1 MTNIHKYSN
10 ETIERIASFFEMSLS
25 QDAVPIDL
33 FEERLAY
40 SEASES
46 LERGDTNDLLS
57 DTVGDLDKSI
67 PCCRIA
73 KPICFRFRLL
83 LDWRILCPDFLKRR
97 RLSL

>member
-57 DTVGDLDKSI
+57 DTVGDLYKKHSMLQNCQTNMFPI
-67 PCCRIA
+67 PFTI
-73 KPICFRFRLL
+73 RLAN
-83 LDWRILCPDFLKRR
+83 PMPGF
-97 RLSL
+97 S